1 MIDKMSPHIV
11 IKIPSSHRI
20 SEMRR
25 WLANNHLR
33 LGEDYEYYGKSE
45 GERIAFGFMVHAK
58 RSAFLF
64 KLTFGGS

>member
-11 IKIPSSHRI
+11 VKIPSVHRI

-25 WLANNHLR
+25 WLSNNHLMV
-33 LGEDYEYYGKSE
+33 GEDYEYYGKTD
-45 GERIAFGFMVHAK
+45 GEKVAFGFMEHAK
-58 RSAFLF
+58 KSAFLF